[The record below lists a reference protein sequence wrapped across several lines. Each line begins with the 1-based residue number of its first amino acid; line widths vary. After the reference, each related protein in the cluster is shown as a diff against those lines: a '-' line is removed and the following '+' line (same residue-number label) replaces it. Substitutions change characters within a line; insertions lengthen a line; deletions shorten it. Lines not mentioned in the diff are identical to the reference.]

1 MNIKIC
7 LYCKK
12 EYNKKPNHS
21 SKYWEEEAK
30 YCSRRCGRMLNNP
43 AKKYPNPFKD
53 NGDGTITILIKSKG
67 EEKKVLVDKKDYYNF
82 GIETKRWTLC
92 HGYPMCR
99 VGGKKE
105 FLHQVII
112 GCKEGF
118 VVDHIDVN
126 PLNNKRNNL
135 RHLSLLNNKR
145 NKKIRNIT
153 GVNGGRFTKC
163 GAIRL
168 RMTLNGREIYIGTYK
183 TKEEAIEARCK
194 VEKEHWGVS
203 FMEEKLLTI
212 SL

>member
-7 LYCKK
+7 LYCKS
-12 EYNKKPNHS
+12 EYSKKQNHS
-21 SKYWEEEAK
+21 TKYWEEEAK
-30 YCSRRCGRMLNNP
+30 YCSRRCGRMNNNP
-43 AKKYPNPFKD
+43 AKKQSNLFKD
-53 NGDGTITILIKSKG
+53 NEDGTITIFIKSKG
-67 EEKKVLVDKKDYYNF
+67 EEKKVLLDKKDYYEL
-82 GIETKRWTLC
+82 GIGNKRWTLC

-99 VGGKKE
+99 VSGKQE
-105 FLHQVII
+105 FLHQIII
-112 GCKEGF
+112 GEEEGF
-118 VVDHIDVN
+118 VVDHIDVD
-126 PLNNKRNNL
+126 PLNNKRTNL

-153 GVNGGRFTKC
+153 GVNGGRFTKY

-194 VEKEHWGVS
+194 AEKEHWGVS
-203 FMEEKLLTI
+203 FMEEKLLTT